1 MSANAAD
8 VSGGEPSREKQNS
21 NSEQVVFDSK
31 NIGKKPKAEYFV
43 KVEGAEARK
52 KAAIKAA
59 EKKRD
64 EARRSQKKA
73 AFKQRIKAIP
83 KKYKIIVIVATILLI
98 AAIIFAAIKIPMSAK
113 EKENAEASKRINESA
128 QSFGEE
134 LNSRKG
140 ENLESLEE
148 AMAWGEEQVKQT
160 DDPHEKFDIYYS
172 LASLAA
178 EEEEY
183 YDKAL
188 EYALKLE
195 ELAQN
200 EAEYRLAYE
209 TIATVYNFIDDNENF
224 EKFFNK
230 AMEYEIEYEESD
242 NYL

>member
-1 MSANAAD
+1 MS
-8 VSGGEPSREKQNS
+8 ENS
-21 NSEQVVFDSK
+21 KEQFFDSK
-31 NIGKKPKAEYFV
+31 DIGKKEKTEYFV

-83 KKYKIIVIVATILLI
+83 KIYKIIVIVATILLI

-113 EKENAEASKRINESA
+113 EEKENAEASKRINESA

-230 AMEYEIEYEESD
+230 AMEYEI
-242 NYL
+242 

>member
-1 MSANAAD
+1 MS
-8 VSGGEPSREKQNS
+8 ENS
-21 NSEQVVFDSK
+21 KEQFFDSK
-31 NIGKKPKAEYFV
+31 DIGKKEKTEYFV

-83 KKYKIIVIVATILLI
+83 KIYKIIVIVATILLI

-148 AMAWGEEQVKQT
+148 AMTWGEEQVKQT

>member
-1 MSANAAD
+1 MS
-8 VSGGEPSREKQNS
+8 ENS
-21 NSEQVVFDSK
+21 KEQFFDSK
-31 NIGKKPKAEYFV
+31 DIGKKEKTEYFV
-43 KVEGAEARK
+43 KVKGAEARK